1 MNRLSRQWLAVGAG
15 AAFSLGVAT
24 FAQSPPSALTWP
36 QIKERFEA
44 VNPTMIAAR
53 ANIDEARASEITA
66 YLRPNPDFSLS
77 TDGFQLAPNAGLWQ
91 PLSGV
96 VLTPSI
102 SYTHERQH
110 KRELRLETAKKSTE
124 IAQS

>member
-1 MNRLSRQWLAVGAG
+1 MTRLSRNQTISFGAG
-15 AAFSLGVAT
+15 AALCLAVAA
-24 FAQSPPSALTWP
+24 FGQSPPAGYTWQ

-44 VNPTMIAAR
+44 VNPTLIAAR
-53 ANIDEARASEITA
+53 ASIDEARDNEITA
-66 YLRPNPDFSLS
+66 FLRPNPDFSLS
-77 TDGFQLAPNAGLWQ
+77 ADGFQLAPNQGIWQ

-110 KRELRLETAKKSTE
+110 KRELRLETA
-124 IAQS
+124 